1 MKSKTILEALKYVST
16 HPEPS
21 NENLLQVPIYEL
33 VARKL
38 FDIANYPD
46 KKVRGSQA
54 RSIAAQKIIFDRMVG
69 RRRPGTHPAQDAD
82 TEIDF
87 DDLTQG
93 AVTL

>member
-1 MKSKTILEALKYVST
+1 MKNKTILEALKYVST

-33 VARKL
+33 VGRKL

-54 RSIAAQKIIFDRMVG
+54 RAIAAQKIIFDRMVG
-69 RRRPGTHPAQDAD
+69 RRRPGTHPVQASNS
-82 TEIDF
+82 ELEF

-93 AVTL
+93 AVAL